1 MKKIGLLLCFIFLVG
16 AVFAQDAQSYFDKG
30 KEYYRAKNYS
40 QAIPY
45 FKKANELAGGN
56 NSGCQYNI
64 GLCYDLTGNYTQAV
78 YWYRKA
84 AEQGDAAAQYN
95 LGVRYANGRGVAK
108 DDVQAVYWYRKAA
121 EQGLAIAQ
129 YNLGVHYDDGK
140 GVTEDDA
147 QAVYWYRKA
156 AEQGDAAAQNLLCLY
171 YYSGY
176 GVAKDL
182 EQAKYWGRKAI
193 ANVNIDPKRRDLL
206 KELLQ
211 TQDFQ

>member
-45 FKKANELAGGN
+45 FKKANELVGGN

-84 AEQGDAAAQYN
+84 AEQGDAA
-95 LGVRYANGRGVAK
+95 
-108 DDVQAVYWYRKAA
+108 
-121 EQGLAIAQ
+121 AQ

-182 EQAKYWGRKAI
+182 EQAKYWGRQAI